1 MLNFVTETH
10 VGQLRLKN
18 EDHVLAAPQSSVFVL
33 ADGVGGNKNGEVAS
47 QIACESVVQCMAQGE
62 SLQQAILSAH
72 VAIQDAAI
80 AKPDY
85 DGMATTIVACSIDR
99 AIFQISWVGDSR
111 AYIWNGSYLQQL
123 TRDHSYVE
131 HLIAEEE
138 ITRQEAATHPFRHVL
153 MHALGSGEI
162 ELLRIDTVSG
172 SLSEGDY
179 LLLCSDGLTGEVN
192 DEDIA
197 TIMESEL
204 SLEDKAHC
212 LIETANNNGGRDN
225 ITVALMQY
233 HT

>member
-1 MLNFVTETH
+1 MLNFTTETH

-18 EDHVLAAPQSSVFVL
+18 EDSVMVSPEVSAFVL
-33 ADGVGGNKNGEVAS
+33 GDGVGGNRNGEIASRVA
-47 QIACESVVQCMAQGE
+47 CDSVIQQLAYGQ
-62 SLQQAILSAH
+62 SLQKAILFAH
-72 VAIQDAAI
+72 KKIQELAA
-80 AKPDY
+80 AQPDLS
-85 DGMATTIVACSIDR
+85 GMATTLVACHIEG

-111 AYIWNGSYLQQL
+111 AYLWNGSYLQQL

-131 HLIAEEE
+131 HLIAEGE
-138 ITRQEAATHPFRHVL
+138 ITRQEAESHPFRHIL
-153 MHALGSGEI
+153 MYALGSGED

-179 LLLCSDGLTGEVN
+179 LLLCSDGLTGEVKE
-192 DEDIA
+192 EDIA
-197 TIMESEL
+197 TILESEL

-225 ITVALMQY
+225 ISVALIQY